1 MMRPARMF
9 TVLALVALPPWLH
22 AEAGHRAAPCIRL
35 DRAGTEVRSDT
46 RVCPGRYRIMDAKQ
60 KGVLVVA
67 VSGVRLDL
75 SGVVL
80 ESGDS
85 VPERFTGYGVASRGV
100 DSLVVTGGTIR
111 GYRFGIRIEGGR
123 GHEVRGAN
131 LSGSRQQALAST
143 DSLFDEKDWLDIF
156 HADTAEEYGGGLLL
170 KRVTGAIVVDVTAQR
185 AQNGILLHEVR
196 DAQVSDNEVSRN
208 SGWGISLWQS
218 SHNVIVRNRA
228 AYNVRCI
235 GMTYRRGCDSAA
247 LLLRQRSDSNVITSN
262 DLRYSGDGF
271 FLSGHRPGLAPS
283 NGNLVVRNDA
293 AGAYHN
299 AFEATFSWGNAF
311 IENRADSSDYGFW
324 LGYSSGSA
332 VRGNTIVGSRTA
344 GIAIEHGSDNEL
356 GGNVIIG
363 GADGIRLFSTPNAS
377 DSRGY
382 RVYDNL
388 FARLK
393 RGLVLEHTSQLKVRG
408 NVFDGNDD
416 ALVSDQAASGAE
428 VVGNVFLRASG
439 FFIRAT
445 ELDAGGNY
453 WGMPSPEATREKLAG
468 RVLLSPWY
476 SATQVGY

>member
-1 MMRPARMF
+1 MAVM
-9 TVLALVALPPWLH
+9 VAAASATRH
-22 AEAGHRAAPCIRL
+22 AGRAPCIRL
-35 DRAGTEVRSDT
+35 DRAGTEVRNDT
-46 RVCPGRYRIMDAKQ
+46 RVCPGRYRIMDGKG
-60 KGVLVVA
+60 KGVLIVA

-85 VPERFTGYGVASRGV
+85 VPERFTGVGVMSRGV

-111 GYRFGIRIEGGR
+111 GYRFGIVIEGGR

-156 HADTAEEYGGGLLL
+156 SRDSAEAYGGGLLL
-170 KRVTGAIVVDVTAQR
+170 KRVEGAIVVDVTAQR
-185 AQNGILLHEVR
+185 AQNGILLHDVR
-196 DAQVSDNEVSRN
+196 DAQVSDNDVSRN

-228 AYNVRCI
+228 AYNVRCVSVS
-235 GMTYRRGCDSAA
+235 YRRGCDSAA
-247 LLLRQRSDSNVITSN
+247 LLLRQRSDSNVITAN

-271 FLSGHRPGLAPS
+271 FLSGHRPRLEAS
-283 NGNLVVRNDA
+283 SGNLVTRNDA

-299 AFEATFSWGNAF
+299 AFEATFSWDNSF

-324 LGYSSGSA
+324 LGYSSGSS
-332 VRGNTIVGSRTA
+332 VRGNSIVGSRTA

-356 GGNVIIG
+356 GANIIIG
-363 GADGIRLFSTPNAS
+363 GKDGIRLFTSAQNTS
-377 DSRGY
+377 ESRGY
-382 RVYDNL
+382 RIYDNL
-388 FARLK
+388 LARLR
-393 RGLVLEHTSQLKVRG
+393 RGLVLEHTTQLKVRG
-408 NVFDGNDD
+408 NVFDGNED
-416 ALVSDQAASGAE
+416 ALVSDAAASGAE

-439 FFIRAT
+439 FFIRAS

-476 SATQVGY
+476 SATAAGY